1 MDGKDSLD
9 GSPLSVKNTLST
21 LKALPGKWV
30 TWTTWK
36 ESMVT
41 NRYGSLSLLTDLYQ
55 LTMAYGYWKEKRE
68 ERAAVFHLYFRNCP
82 FQGGYAIA
90 GGLGQA
96 LEYLQGLTFASDDL
110 EYLRDL
116 AGNDG
121 QPLFEESFLEYLRE
135 LTLEIDVDAI
145 PEGTIVF
152 PNEPLMRVKGPLLQ
166 CQLIETAC

>member
-9 GSPLSVKNTLST
+9 GSPLSVKITLST
-21 LKALPGKWV
+21 LKALPGKV
-30 TWTTWK
+30 GDADNV
-36 ESMVT
+36 EGEHGDEPL
-41 NRYGSLSLLTDLYQ
+41 RIPFFADDLYQ

-110 EYLRDL
+110 EYLR
-116 AGNDG
+116 A
-121 QPLFEESFLEYLRE
+121 LR
-135 LTLEIDVDAI
+135 
-145 PEGTIVF
+145 
-152 PNEPLMRVKGPLLQ
+152 Q
-166 CQLIETAC
+166 

>member
-1 MDGKDSLD
+1 M
-9 GSPLSVKNTLST
+9 
-21 LKALPGKWV
+21 
-30 TWTTWK
+30 
-36 ESMVT
+36 T

-166 CQLIETAC
+166 CQLIETALLNLVNFKH